1 MAEEYKRPGWYPAPG
16 EQGERWWNGASWSDS
31 RRGQPASAPAPL
43 PPVPSVVYSAD
54 NPAPQRPDPYAPA
67 TPVPT
72 TFGRAAATVDARNN
86 RLATLGLVLGAI
98 GLFGFSIVG
107 PAAIVLSLLGI
118 AKARQLKAQ
127 GGSGSSIVLATIGL
141 AMGVISTI
149 VLITAAVA
157 FFAAVSVDLEP

>member
-54 NPAPQRPDPYAPA
+54 KPAPQRPDPYA

-86 RLATLGLVLGAI
+86 RLATVALALGAV
-98 GLFGFSIVG
+98 GLFGLSIVS
-107 PAAIVLSLLGI
+107 PVAVVLSLLGI

-141 AMGVISTI
+141 VMGVIGTI
-149 VLITAAVA
+149 VFVTAAIA
-157 FFAAVSVDLEP
+157 FIAAITVDFEP